1 MKQGSR
7 MQHPWNEADGAA
19 WEDELGSLLGEL
31 TTVQSELLAVL
42 DAKREAVA
50 RNDLQAVDE
59 MRPRAQQLLD
69 RLQACHDRRTRLL
82 QFAAN
87 KGLPSASLSKLATR
101 AIPIQR
107 NKLGK
112 QVKESAAR
120 MRLLQHQCL
129 ANWVLAQRSLLHI
142 SQMLEIIATGGRLLP
157 TYGPGEPSFAGGAL
171 VDQEA

>member
-1 MKQGSR
+1 
-7 MQHPWNEADGAA
+7 MQTSTGATVTTDTG
-19 WEDELGSLLGEL
+19 WEQELGDLLAEL

-42 DAKREAVA
+42 NAKREAVA
-50 RNDLQAVDE
+50 RGDIEAVDAL
-59 MRPRAQQLLD
+59 RPRAEHLLD
-69 RLQACHDRRTRLL
+69 QLQTFQNRRAHLL
-82 QFAAN
+82 QFAAEQ
-87 KGLPSASLSKLATR
+87 GLPSSSLSKLVTHA
-101 AIPIQR
+101 APSQR

-120 MRLLQHQCL
+120 MRLVQHQCL

-157 TYGPGEPSFAGGAL
+157 TYGPGEPTLTGGAL

>member
-1 MKQGSR
+1 MANALASHGT
-7 MQHPWNEADGAA
+7 ETVG
-19 WEDELGSLLGEL
+19 WENDLGEL
-31 TTVQSELLAVL
+31 LAQLTSVQTELLAVL
-42 DAKREAVA
+42 NAKREAVG
-50 RNDLQAVDE
+50 RSDLQAVDAL
-59 MRPRAQQLLD
+59 RPRAEQLLD
-69 RLQACHDRRTRLL
+69 RLQACHDRRAQML
-82 QFAAN
+82 QFAAQQ
-87 KGLPSASLSKLATR
+87 GLPSDSLSKLATR
-101 AIPIQR
+101 AAPTHR

-157 TYGPGEPSFAGGAL
+157 TYGPGEPTLTGGAL